1 MEKKTVWFSALRH
14 VAPVDYEL
22 WLESLAAEG
31 WNIDRVGQTSS
42 TYMVFTKT
50 EPKQYR
56 YVFDLNAFPT
66 EDYFN
71 TYTQFGWECIGHMSS
86 CYIWRKAYS
95 GVRPEAFSD
104 RESRVRRNKRVKTVL
119 LICFSFLLLAIAAAA
134 VGIGVAA
141 WQGETGDC
149 AALGVNIVLFG
160 LLAGYLWWAARQIDR
175 HMEE

>member
-14 VAPVDYEL
+14 VAPADYEL

-42 TYMVFTKT
+42 AYMVFTKT

-66 EDYFN
+66 KDYFD

-86 CYIWRKAYS
+86 CYIWRKEYS
-95 GVRPEAFSD
+95 GTRPEAFSD
-104 RESRVRRNKRVKTVL
+104 RESRIQRNKRVKTVL
-119 LICFSFLLLAIAAAA
+119 QLCFCFLLLAIAAAA

-141 WQGETGDC
+141 WWGEAGDC
-149 AALGVNIVLFG
+149 ISLGFNIVLFG
-160 LLAGYLWWAARQIDR
+160 LLAGYLWWATRQIER
-175 HMEE
+175 HIDE